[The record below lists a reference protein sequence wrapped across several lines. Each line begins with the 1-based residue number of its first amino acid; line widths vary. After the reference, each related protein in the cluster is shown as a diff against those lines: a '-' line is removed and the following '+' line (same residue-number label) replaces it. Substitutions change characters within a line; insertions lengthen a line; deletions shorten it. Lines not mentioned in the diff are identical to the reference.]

1 MINVNLNADLGEGI
15 NIEKAIMPF
24 LSSCS
29 IACGGHTGDANTM
42 REAIQIA
49 VESSVKI
56 GAHPSYPDKDGF
68 GRMPIS
74 ISNQDLSKSL
84 ISQINSLVQILNDF
98 QINLDHIKPHGAL
111 YNLSAKNYDLAMLII
126 EVIIQ
131 NYDSVYLYVPSGSL
145 IEKLALENNV
155 KIKKEIFLDR
165 NYNSDNSLVSRN
177 NDNAIIK
184 SSKLMFD
191 RIENIT
197 KDGFLLSISGIKIH
211 LQADT
216 FCVHGDSPNIVA
228 YLNELNDIC
237 DGKI

>member
-1 MINVNLNADLGEGI
+1 MINVNLNADLGEGT
-15 NIEKAIMPF
+15 NIEKVIMPF

-29 IACGGHTGDANTM
+29 IACGGHTGNTNTM
-42 REAIQIA
+42 SEAIQIA
-49 VESSVKI
+49 VESNVKI

-68 GRMPIS
+68 GRIPIN
-74 ISNQDLSKSL
+74 ISNKDLTKSL
-84 ISQINSLVQILNDF
+84 ISQINSLKQILNDF

-111 YNLSAKNYDLAMLII
+111 YNLSAKNYDLAMLLI

-131 NYDSVYLYVPSGSL
+131 NYDDVFLYVPSGSL
-145 IEKLALENNV
+145 IEKLALENSV
-155 KIKKEIFLDR
+155 KIKKEVFLDR

-197 KDGFLLSISGIKIH
+197 KNGFLLSHDGKKIH
-211 LQADT
+211 LKADT
-216 FCVHGDSPNIVA
+216 FCIHGDSPNIVD
-228 YLNELNDIC
+228 YLNELNDTY

>member
-1 MINVNLNADLGEGI
+1 MIKVNLNADLGEGT
-15 NIEKAIMPF
+15 NIEKLIMPF

-29 IACGGHTGDANTM
+29 IACGGHTGNTNTM
-42 REAIQIA
+42 SEAIQIA
-49 VESSVKI
+49 VESNVKI

-68 GRMPIS
+68 GRIPIS
-74 ISNQDLSKSL
+74 ISNKDLTKSL
-84 ISQINSLVQILNDF
+84 ISQINSLKQILNDF

-111 YNLSAKNYDLAMLII
+111 YNLSAKNYDLAMLLI

-131 NYDSVYLYVPSGSL
+131 NYDDVFLYVPSGSL
-145 IEKLALENNV
+145 IEKLALENSV
-155 KIKKEIFLDR
+155 KIKKEVFLDR

-197 KDGFLLSISGIKIH
+197 KNGFLLSHDGKKIH
-211 LQADT
+211 LKADT
-216 FCVHGDSPNIVA
+216 FCIHGDSPNIVD
-228 YLNELNDIC
+228 YLNELNDTY

>member
-1 MINVNLNADLGEGI
+1 MINVKLNADLGEGI

-42 REAIQIA
+42 RDAIQIA

-98 QINLDHIKPHGAL
+98 QKNLDHIKPHGAL

-197 KDGFLLSISGIKIH
+197 KDGFLLSISGKKIH

-216 FCVHGDSPNIVA
+216 FCVHGDSPNIVS
-228 YLNELNDIC
+228 YLNELNDIY

>member
-1 MINVNLNADLGEGI
+1 MINVNLNADLGEGT
-15 NIEKAIMPF
+15 NIEKVIMPF

-29 IACGGHTGDANTM
+29 IACGGHTGDADTM
-42 REAIQIA
+42 SEAIQIA
-49 VESSVKI
+49 VESNVKI

-68 GRMPIS
+68 GRIPIS
-74 ISNQDLSKSL
+74 ISNKDLSKSL
-84 ISQINSLVQILNDF
+84 ISQINSLKQILNDF

-111 YNLSAKNYDLAMLII
+111 YNLSAKNYDLAMLLI
-126 EVIIQ
+126 EVIMQ
-131 NYDSVYLYVPSGSL
+131 NYDDVFLYVPSGSL
-145 IEKLALENNV
+145 IEKLALENSV
-155 KIKKEIFLDR
+155 KIKKEVFLDR

-197 KDGFLLSISGIKIH
+197 KNGFLLSLNGKKIF
-211 LQADT
+211 LKADT
-216 FCVHGDSPNIVA
+216 FCIHGDSPNIVD

>member
-1 MINVNLNADLGEGI
+1 MINVNLNADLGEGT
-15 NIEKAIMPF
+15 NIEKVIMPF

-29 IACGGHTGDANTM
+29 IACGGHTGDADTM
-42 REAIQIA
+42 SEAIQIA
-49 VESSVKI
+49 VESNVKI

-68 GRMPIS
+68 GRIPIS
-74 ISNQDLSKSL
+74 ISNKDLSKSL
-84 ISQINSLVQILNDF
+84 ILQINSLKQILNDF

-111 YNLSAKNYDLAMLII
+111 YNLSAKNYDLAMLLI

-131 NYDSVYLYVPSGSL
+131 NFDDVFLYVPSGSL
-145 IEKLALENNV
+145 IEKLALENSV
-155 KIKKEIFLDR
+155 KIKKEVFLDR

-197 KDGFLLSISGIKIH
+197 KNGFLLSISGKKIH

-216 FCVHGDSPNIVA
+216 FCIHGDSPNIVD
-228 YLNELNDIC
+228 YLSELNVMC
-237 DGKI
+237 DEKI

>member
-1 MINVNLNADLGEGI
+1 MIKVNLNADLGEGT
-15 NIEKAIMPF
+15 NIEKLIMPF

-29 IACGGHTGDANTM
+29 IACGGHTGNANTM
-42 REAIQIA
+42 SEAIQIA
-49 VESSVKI
+49 IESNVKI

-68 GRMPIS
+68 GRIPIS
-74 ISNQDLSKSL
+74 ISNKDLIKSL
-84 ISQINSLVQILNDF
+84 IKQINSLKQILNDF

-111 YNLSAKNYDLAMLII
+111 YNLSAKDYDLAMFLI

-131 NYDSVYLYVPSGSL
+131 NYDDIFLYVPSGSL
-145 IEKLALENNV
+145 IEKLALQNNV
-155 KIKKEIFLDR
+155 KIKKEVFLDR

-191 RIENIT
+191 RIQNVT
-197 KDGFLLSISGIKIH
+197 KNGFLVSFSGKKIH

-216 FCVHGDSPNIVA
+216 FCIHGDSPNIVD
-228 YLNELNDIC
+228 YLNELNDIYV
-237 DGKI
+237 GKI

>member
-1 MINVNLNADLGEGI
+1 MINVNLNADLGEGT
-15 NIEKAIMPF
+15 NIEKVIMPF

-29 IACGGHTGDANTM
+29 IACGGHTGDADTM
-42 REAIQIA
+42 SEAIQIA
-49 VESSVKI
+49 VESNVKI

-68 GRMPIS
+68 GRIPIS
-74 ISNQDLSKSL
+74 ISNKDLSKSL
-84 ISQINSLVQILNDF
+84 ISQINSLKQILNDF

-111 YNLSAKNYDLAMLII
+111 YNLSAKNYDLAMLLI

-131 NYDSVYLYVPSGSL
+131 NFDDVFLYVPSGSL
-145 IEKLALENNV
+145 IEKLALENSV
-155 KIKKEIFLDR
+155 KIKKEVFLDR

-197 KDGFLLSISGIKIH
+197 KNGFLLSISGKKIH
-211 LQADT
+211 LEADT
-216 FCVHGDSPNIVA
+216 CLLYTSPSPR
-228 YLNELNDIC
+228 D
-237 DGKI
+237 

>member
-1 MINVNLNADLGEGI
+1 MINVKLNADLGEGI

-197 KDGFLLSISGIKIH
+197 KDGFLLSISGKKIH
-211 LQADT
+211 LKADT
-216 FCVHGDSPNIVA
+216 FCVHGDSPNIVT

>member
-1 MINVNLNADLGEGI
+1 MINVKLNADLGEGT

-29 IACGGHTGDANTM
+29 IACGGHTGDANSM
-42 REAIQIA
+42 SEAVQIA
-49 VESSVKI
+49 VEHNVKI

-68 GRMPIS
+68 GRIPIS
-74 ISNQDLSKSL
+74 ISNKDLIKSL
-84 ISQINSLVQILNDF
+84 ITQINSLKQILNDF

-111 YNLSAKNYDLAMLII
+111 YNLSAKNYDLAMLLI
-126 EVIIQ
+126 EVTHQ
-131 NYDSVYLYVPSGSL
+131 NFDDVFLYVPSGSL
-145 IEKLALENNV
+145 IEKLALENSL
-155 KIKKEIFLDR
+155 KIKKEVFLDR

-191 RIENIT
+191 RIENVT
-197 KDGFLLSISGIKIH
+197 KNGFLFSFAGKKIH

-216 FCVHGDSPNIVA
+216 FCIHGDSPNIVD
-228 YLNELNDIC
+228 YLSELNVMYYE
-237 DGKI
+237 KI

>member
-1 MINVNLNADLGEGI
+1 MINVKLNADLGEGA
-15 NIEKAIMPF
+15 NIEKLIMPF

-29 IACGGHTGDANTM
+29 IACGGHTGDANSM
-42 REAIQIA
+42 SEAIQIA
-49 VESSVKI
+49 VESNVKI

-68 GRMPIS
+68 GRIPIS
-74 ISNQDLSKSL
+74 ISNKDLTKSL
-84 ISQINSLVQILNDF
+84 ISQINSLKQILNDF
-98 QINLDHIKPHGAL
+98 QVNLDHIKPHGAL
-111 YNLSAKNYDLAMLII
+111 YNLSAKNYDLAMLLI
-126 EVIIQ
+126 EVIMQ
-131 NYDSVYLYVPSGSL
+131 NYDDVFLYVPSGTL
-145 IEKLALENNV
+145 IEKLALENGV
-155 KIKKEIFLDR
+155 KIKKEVFLDR

-197 KDGFLLSISGIKIH
+197 KNGFLLSLAGKKIH
-211 LQADT
+211 LKADT
-216 FCVHGDSPNIVA
+216 FCIHGDSPNIVD

>member
-1 MINVNLNADLGEGI
+1 MINVNLNADLGEGT
-15 NIEKAIMPF
+15 NIEKVIMPF

-29 IACGGHTGDANTM
+29 IACGGHTGNTNTM
-42 REAIQIA
+42 SEAIQIA
-49 VESSVKI
+49 VESNVKI

-68 GRMPIS
+68 GRIPIN
-74 ISNQDLSKSL
+74 ISNKDLTKSL
-84 ISQINSLVQILNDF
+84 ISQINSLKQILNDF

-111 YNLSAKNYDLAMLII
+111 YNLSAKNYDLAMLLI

-131 NYDSVYLYVPSGSL
+131 NYDDVFLYVPSGSL
-145 IEKLALENNV
+145 IEKLALENSV
-155 KIKKEIFLDR
+155 KIKKEVFLDR

-184 SSKLMFD
+184 SSKPMFD

-197 KDGFLLSISGIKIH
+197 KNGFLLSHDGKKIH
-211 LQADT
+211 LKADT
-216 FCVHGDSPNIVA
+216 FCIHGDSPNIVD
-228 YLNELNDIC
+228 YLNELNDTY

>member
-1 MINVNLNADLGEGI
+1 MINVNLNADLGEGT
-15 NIEKAIMPF
+15 NIEKVIMPF

-29 IACGGHTGDANTM
+29 IACGGHTGDADTM
-42 REAIQIA
+42 SEAIQIA
-49 VESSVKI
+49 VESNVKI

-68 GRMPIS
+68 GRIPIS
-74 ISNQDLSKSL
+74 ISNKDLSKSL
-84 ISQINSLVQILNDF
+84 ISQINSLKQILNDF

-111 YNLSAKNYDLAMLII
+111 YNLSAKNYDLAMLLI
-126 EVIIQ
+126 EVMIQ
-131 NYDSVYLYVPSGSL
+131 NFYDVFLYVPSGSL
-145 IEKLALENNV
+145 IEKLALENSV
-155 KIKKEIFLDR
+155 KIKKEVFLDR

-197 KDGFLLSISGIKIH
+197 KNGFLLSLNGKKIF
-211 LQADT
+211 LKADT
-216 FCVHGDSPNIVA
+216 FCIHGDSPNIVD
-228 YLNELNDIC
+228 YLNELNDIY

>member
-1 MINVNLNADLGEGI
+1 MINVNLNADLGEGT
-15 NIEKAIMPF
+15 NIEKVIMPF

-29 IACGGHTGDANTM
+29 IACGGHTGNTNTM
-42 REAIQIA
+42 SEAIQIA
-49 VESSVKI
+49 VESNVKI

-68 GRMPIS
+68 GRIPIS
-74 ISNQDLSKSL
+74 ISNKDLTKSL
-84 ISQINSLVQILNDF
+84 ISQINSLKQILNDF

-111 YNLSAKNYDLAMLII
+111 YNLSAKNYDLAMLLI

-131 NYDSVYLYVPSGSL
+131 NYDDVFLYVPSGSL
-145 IEKLALENNV
+145 IEKLALENSV
-155 KIKKEIFLDR
+155 KIKKEVFLDR

-197 KDGFLLSISGIKIH
+197 KNGFLLSHDGKKIH
-211 LQADT
+211 LKADT
-216 FCVHGDSPNIVA
+216 FCIHGDSPNIVD
-228 YLNELNDIC
+228 YLNELNDTY

>member
-1 MINVNLNADLGEGI
+1 MIKVNLNADLGEGT
-15 NIEKAIMPF
+15 NIEKLIMPF

-29 IACGGHTGDANTM
+29 IACGGHTGNANTM
-42 REAIQIA
+42 SEAIQIA
-49 VESSVKI
+49 IESNVKI

-68 GRMPIS
+68 GRIPIS
-74 ISNQDLSKSL
+74 ISNKDLIKSL
-84 ISQINSLVQILNDF
+84 ITQINSLKQILNDF

-111 YNLSAKNYDLAMLII
+111 YNLSAKNYDLAMLLI

-131 NYDSVYLYVPSGSL
+131 NYDDVFLYVPSGSL
-145 IEKLALENNV
+145 IEKLALENSV
-155 KIKKEIFLDR
+155 KIKKEVFLDR

-197 KDGFLLSISGIKIH
+197 KNGFLLSHDGKKIH
-211 LQADT
+211 LKADT
-216 FCVHGDSPNIVA
+216 FCIHGDSPNIVD
-228 YLNELNDIC
+228 YLNELNDTY

>member
-1 MINVNLNADLGEGI
+1 MIKVNLNADLGEGT
-15 NIEKAIMPF
+15 NIEKLIMPF

-29 IACGGHTGDANTM
+29 IACGGHTGNTNTM
-42 REAIQIA
+42 SEAIQIA
-49 VESSVKI
+49 VESNVKI

-68 GRMPIS
+68 GRIPIN
-74 ISNQDLSKSL
+74 ISNKDLTKSL
-84 ISQINSLVQILNDF
+84 ISQINSLKQILNDF

-111 YNLSAKNYDLAMLII
+111 YNLSAKNYDLAMLLI

-131 NYDSVYLYVPSGSL
+131 NYDDVFLYVPSGSL
-145 IEKLALENNV
+145 IEKLALENSV
-155 KIKKEIFLDR
+155 KIKKEVFLDR

-197 KDGFLLSISGIKIH
+197 KNGFLLSHDGKKIH
-211 LQADT
+211 LKADT
-216 FCVHGDSPNIVA
+216 FCIHGDSPNIVD
-228 YLNELNDIC
+228 YLNELNDTY